1 MLEMEQDRLQAR
13 DLALRDSQR
22 KGKGL
27 EAASDV
33 KIQAL
38 ERNLTMSDM
47 EGKHTKAEA
56 GLTCKATRAANVEK
70 QREVT
75 RLRFTYTMIQVIHN
89 TYECDREYILT
100 KHYCGINYCR
110 GKLHGT

>member
-1 MLEMEQDRLQAR
+1 MEQDRLQAR
-13 DLALRDSQR
+13 GLALRGSQR
-22 KGKGL
+22 KGKDL
-27 EAASDV
+27 EATSDV

-38 ERNLTMSDM
+38 ERNLPDM

-56 GLTCKATRAANVEK
+56 GLKATRAANVEK
-70 QREVT
+70 QREVM

-89 TYECDREYILT
+89 THECVREYILT